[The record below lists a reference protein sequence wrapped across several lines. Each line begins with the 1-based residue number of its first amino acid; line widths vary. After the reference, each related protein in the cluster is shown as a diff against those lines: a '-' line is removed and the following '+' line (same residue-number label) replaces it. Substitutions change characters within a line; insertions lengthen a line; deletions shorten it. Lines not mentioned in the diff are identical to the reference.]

1 METDSSLGAVR
12 TIDVNV
18 PSLKPSLALNIF
30 SITYDFNKK
39 GQDVQLI
46 RYKVLQNKTIS
57 VLLISGFRAWRVHT
71 MQYVIARE

>member
-1 METDSSLGAVR
+1 MLLLFFLLYF
-12 TIDVNV
+12 IQKN
-18 PSLKPSLALNIF
+18 
-30 SITYDFNKK
+30 
-39 GQDVQLI
+39 QDVQLII